1 MKLPTRRRLEVCL
14 LVSFTLILA
23 LVPARAQQAPPP
35 SLTLPPVAIGPAPL
49 DIGTALFYA
58 VPGDSSAE
66 SFRAHADSIAV
77 IAPQSF
83 ALDRYGRLK
92 GSLPTDIAAIA
103 HAHGVAVM
111 PLVVN
116 ADFSKWGA
124 IRMLRSLGARDRAV
138 GALVDTARDL
148 DLAGWQI
155 DFENLPSSQRAAFSR
170 FVAEA
175 AGALHRHGKLL
186 SVAVGART
194 SDDPGS
200 NNYRGFS
207 GVYDYVSL
215 GRSADFLSVM
225 AYPESDAAHPG
236 PLASYPWVEKV
247 VQHVLQEVPPDKVS
261 LGLPTYQTDWVER
274 RIRVSFR
281 RRVAGRIRRIVHWI
295 YRLIHH
301 SGPAVDAGDE
311 DLQWDPTLQS
321 SYRIEGEGHS
331 RKVLWVEDE
340 RSFEAKLRLVSQYH
354 LRGFS
359 VWRIGLEDPRIW
371 NKLPEAV
378 RTEAAAAPAAPGGSR

>member
-1 MKLPTRRRLEVCL
+1 MG
-14 LVSFTLILA
+14 
-23 LVPARAQQAPPP
+23 PPP
-35 SLTLPPVAIGPAPL
+35 P

-83 ALDRYGRLK
+83 SLDRYGRLK
-92 GSLPTDIAAIA
+92 GSLPGDIATIA
-103 HAHGVAVM
+103 HVHGVAVM

-155 DFENLPSSQRAAFSR
+155 DFENLPSSQRVAFSR

-200 NNYRGFS
+200 DSYRGFS
-207 GVYDYVSL
+207 GVYDYASL

-281 RRVAGRIRRIVHWI
+281 HRVAGRIRRVFHWI
-295 YRLIHH
+295 YRLFRH

-311 DLQWDPTLQS
+311 DLQWDPVLQS
-321 SYRIEGEGHS
+321 SYRIEGEGHH

-371 NKLPEAV
+371 NKLPLTV
-378 RTEAAAAPAAPGGSR
+378 RSDASAAPSGAPGGR